1 MEERI
6 VKDGIKVDFHIH
18 SIGSKYK
25 DHLKVKNLTIENI
38 GILIKKLN
46 ENNINMCAITDHDNF
61 EFDIYKRLK
70 DEEKKGC
77 IQKVLPGVE
86 FSVVFEDKVIHII
99 VVFDDTQEEK
109 LKDIQKILFNGKN
122 SPDYDDTDKQA
133 YTEKRFLEII
143 KKIDLSNIM
152 IAHQKGTLSS
162 EKKARKNDVLS
173 LGKEKL
179 EELVFVDYFDS
190 FEFKDRRNEI
200 FNKNYLEKN
209 KQKFKKNDIRF
220 ITGSDCHDWNNYP
233 EDDDFKYTYLK
244 CLPTFRGV
252 SMAVTNYTR
261 IKYVNS
267 FFTASNKVIEN
278 IELTVDGVKKKI
290 ELSKGINVI
299 IGDNSI
305 GKSLLIHKLTNYTYL
320 NNKANMKKKYD
331 DYLNKNNIE
340 IKTKIN
346 KNMIYEFDRQGGV
359 REKFELQKL
368 NGTEFLN
375 KYFPVSP
382 NVSYEKQLVLGE
394 ISKYIE
400 YLKLKKELKDS
411 INNLN
416 SFDIYI
422 RKDKSN
428 SLTFNQV
435 DIDYSS
441 KVEKYKELLD
451 SYNFILDK
459 IKLILKNLDI
469 LEKKDISYIDSVKIE
484 FEKLVKKY
492 IVNKKKIEDEI
503 IKINSINDI
512 IREQEDII
520 QNIKTDEDKKFEVY
534 KNAKNKLIDCIAGLI
549 KLQDKIKEYTPN
561 IDKKE
566 LDISENVIGEY
577 RFISKTNIVEISNE
591 YIIEKIRQP
600 LKKRYNKIDIKDIEI
615 DKLEEYLP
623 DDSDDNR
630 DKITYYEDL
639 IKLNI
644 EEDFKIKNSII
655 DRNEEDK
662 TKEMSSGFNAKI
674 YFEILSYQDKDEG
687 IYIIDQPEDDVSQTS
702 IKKYLIEDF
711 KEMSKHRQIILIT
724 HNPQFIVNLDVDNVI
739 FIEKKDGKIDIS
751 YGALEYKNKNQNID
765 ILNIISENIDG
776 GIDTI
781 NERWKRYEKNI

>member
-1 MEERI
+1 M
-6 VKDGIKVDFHIH
+6 
-18 SIGSKYK
+18 
-25 DHLKVKNLTIENI
+25 
-38 GILIKKLN
+38 
-46 ENNINMCAITDHDNF
+46 
-61 EFDIYKRLK
+61 
-70 DEEKKGC
+70 
-77 IQKVLPGVE
+77 
-86 FSVVFEDKVIHII
+86 
-99 VVFDDTQEEK
+99 
-109 LKDIQKILFNGKN
+109 
-122 SPDYDDTDKQA
+122 
-133 YTEKRFLEII
+133 
-143 KKIDLSNIM
+143 
-152 IAHQKGTLSS
+152 
-162 EKKARKNDVLS
+162 
-173 LGKEKL
+173 
-179 EELVFVDYFDS
+179 
-190 FEFKDRRNEI
+190 
-200 FNKNYLEKN
+200 
-209 KQKFKKNDIRF
+209 
-220 ITGSDCHDWNNYP
+220 
-233 EDDDFKYTYLK
+233 
-244 CLPTFRGV
+244 
-252 SMAVTNYTR
+252 
-261 IKYVNS
+261 
-267 FFTASNKVIEN
+267 
-278 IELTVDGVKKKI
+278 
-290 ELSKGINVI
+290 
-299 IGDNSI
+299 
-305 GKSLLIHKLTNYTYL
+305 
-320 NNKANMKKKYD
+320 
-331 DYLNKNNIE
+331 
-340 IKTKIN
+340 
-346 KNMIYEFDRQGGV
+346 
-359 REKFELQKL
+359 
-368 NGTEFLN
+368 
-375 KYFPVSP
+375 
-382 NVSYEKQLVLGE
+382 
-394 ISKYIE
+394 
-400 YLKLKKELKDS
+400 
-411 INNLN
+411 
-416 SFDIYI
+416 
-422 RKDKSN
+422 
-428 SLTFNQV
+428 
-435 DIDYSS
+435 
-441 KVEKYKELLD
+441 
-451 SYNFILDK
+451 
-459 IKLILKNLDI
+459 
-469 LEKKDISYIDSVKIE
+469 
-484 FEKLVKKY
+484 
-492 IVNKKKIEDEI
+492 NKKKIEDEI

-566 LDISENVIGEY
+566 LDISENVIGKY

-623 DDSDDNR
+623 DDSDDHR